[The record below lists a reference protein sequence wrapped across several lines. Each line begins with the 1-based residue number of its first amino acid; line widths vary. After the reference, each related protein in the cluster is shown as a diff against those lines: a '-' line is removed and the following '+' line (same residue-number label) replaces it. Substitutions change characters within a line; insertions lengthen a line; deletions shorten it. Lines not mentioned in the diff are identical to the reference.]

1 MKAKSVQVL
10 CDVYIKNHG
19 EDTRYR
25 LFVNDEMFAERTW
38 LWTEHYLEEVIVVR
52 ARPGHYPIRYELVEP
67 AFGRLKIRNVRIG
80 TESDPAV
87 IHDEQILE
95 ILE

>member
-1 MKAKSVQVL
+1 MKSVFVRVL
-10 CDVYIKNHG
+10 ADVDCEWEG
-19 EDTRYR
+19 LGPTYR
-25 LFVNDEMFAERTW
+25 VYVNDELFAERTW

-52 ARPGHYPIRYELVEP
+52 ARPGHYPIRYELVKPEQ
-67 AFGRLKIRNVRIG
+67 GRLKVRNVRIG

>member
-10 CDVYIKNHG
+10 CDVYIKNPG
-19 EDTRYR
+19 EYSKYR
-25 LFVNDEMFAERTW
+25 VFVGDELFAERTW

-52 ARPGHYPIRYELVEP
+52 ARPGHYPIRYELVKPEQ
-67 AFGRLKIRNVRIG
+67 GKLKVRNVRIG